1 MSATT
6 DLIALPK
13 GLLHEAAS
21 HADQL
26 GVSTEKW
33 IEVALSERIRLEQ
46 ETAAFFA
53 PYIARASGRP
63 LGEILDKAPDVP
75 PMPGDELEG

>member
-1 MSATT
+1 MSTNT
-6 DLIALPK
+6 RTITLSLDLIQK
-13 GLLHEAAS
+13 AAS
-21 HADQL
+21 HADRL

-63 LGEILDKAPDVP
+63 LGEILNKAQDVP
-75 PMPGDELEG
+75 PMPGDELE